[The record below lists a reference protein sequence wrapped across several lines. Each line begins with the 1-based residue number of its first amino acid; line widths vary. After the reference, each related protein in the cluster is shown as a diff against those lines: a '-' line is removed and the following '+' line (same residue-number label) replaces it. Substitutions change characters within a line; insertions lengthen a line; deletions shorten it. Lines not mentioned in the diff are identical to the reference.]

1 MQIEKMKDGSF
12 RINGIELQYVS
23 GSLIPFFKLKHKD
36 PKIQEENLKDF
47 TGIFDYMKSYLKG

>member
-1 MQIEKMKDGSF
+1 MKIEKMKDGSF

-47 TGIFDYMKSYLKG
+47 TGIFDYM